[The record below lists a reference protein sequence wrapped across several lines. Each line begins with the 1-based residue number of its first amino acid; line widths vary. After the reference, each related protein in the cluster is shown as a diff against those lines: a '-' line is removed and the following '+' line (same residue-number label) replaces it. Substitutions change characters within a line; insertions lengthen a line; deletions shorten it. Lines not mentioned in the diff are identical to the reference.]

1 MYSVLIYAI
10 FGISAAVY
18 LFGYFYIK
26 GYSWKLN
33 QILDNFELENKCKIK
48 IQRNKLLLIINWIDN
63 PALYEAEDENEK
75 MIEEEKKKQ
84 AAFQKIKKDQIAP
97 LRTQPPAQDLKAQND
112 FPQKLKVD
120 NKGQQNNML
129 STNPLSQKKEPE

>member
-1 MYSVLIYAI
+1 MVNLFLLYYLIFFYQNDLKSLSMYSVLIYAI

-84 AAFQKIKKDQIAP
+84 AAF
-97 LRTQPPAQDLKAQND
+97 
-112 FPQKLKVD
+112 
-120 NKGQQNNML
+120 
-129 STNPLSQKKEPE
+129 